1 MEAFYKHDGV
11 FSLKQR
17 VLVGIDIVTCRHTL
31 NLLLILFGRN
41 RLVSTQDESQ
51 EYGNLI
57 KIFEPKFFYKLLDV
71 QVDDISFVTFNL
83 LRVSFYAGETE
94 ARARLKLEK
103 DESMSLLNRIL
114 DITIN
119 ATGDA
124 RVRGEANKAVKYLLE
139 GLEIEEQ
146 NLVHRG
152 QIKLTK
158 LQTFIGS

>member
-1 MEAFYKHDGV
+1 VEAFYKHDGV

-51 EYGNLI
+51 EYGNLLE
-57 KIFEPKFFYKLLDV
+57 IFEQKFVYKLLDV
-71 QVDDISFVTFNL
+71 QVDDISFATFNL

-146 NLVHRG
+146 NLVYRG
-152 QIKLTK
+152 RIELAK

>member
-41 RLVSTQDESQ
+41 RLVSTQDESE
-51 EYGNLI
+51 EYGNLLE
-57 KIFEPKFFYKLLDV
+57 IFEQKFVYKLSDV
-71 QVDDISFVTFNL
+71 QFDDISFTTFNL